1 MNRTIYKLDMLV
13 SINEYLELKNGISKN
28 QFHLNHKFEREYE
41 LMGIGNVEI
50 IFKYSNN
57 YDVEITLIANGYGS
71 KDYKFNAKR
80 ISDIIGVYRLDFNY
94 KDEKKTIL
102 LNFNKDYGTRY
113 YKTINEFNVSQ
124 LNIFN
129 WKSKKLHHEEVSDY
143 IEYYDFSNIRNLILC
158 GYLTYKFFLRDDV
171 SNIYITE
178 LRNQFIDK
186 LDKVGMVIED
196 FSEVRDDIDHEVNRV
211 QSGGIL
217 EPYNLAFLIIALIE
231 SYSNFSFE
239 SLDYIDGDIL
249 YDMISS
255 TLNKYDD
262 ISNL

>member
-1 MNRTIYKLDMLV
+1 MNRTIYKLEVLV
-13 SINEYLELKNGISKN
+13 SINEYLEIKNGISKN
-28 QFHLNHKFEREYE
+28 QFHIKHSYDREYD
-41 LMGIGNVEI
+41 LMGIGKVSINFSYINNSEVEI
-50 IFKYSNN
+50 SLKAGLGTNEYIFSN
-57 YDVEITLIANGYGS
+57 V
-71 KDYKFNAKR
+71 KR
-80 ISDIIGVYRLDFNY
+80 ISDIIGIYRLDFIY

-102 LNFNKDYGTRY
+102 LNFNKDFGTRY
-113 YKTINEFNVSQ
+113 YTTINEFNVSQ

-129 WKSKKLHHEEVSDY
+129 WKAKKLYNDDISNY

-158 GYLTYKFFLRDDV
+158 GYLTYKFFLREDV
-171 SNIYITE
+171 SNVYITE

-186 LDKVGMVIED
+186 LDKVGMIIED
-196 FSEVRDDIDHEVNRV
+196 FEDVEDDIIHEVERV
-211 QSGGIL
+211 QKNQVL

-231 SYSNFSFE
+231 SYSNFACK
-239 SLDYIDGDIL
+239 SLDYIDENIL